1 MPIRKIEAA
10 DAGFPAFE
18 TTATGGTP
26 DSRVFSLSSHARA
39 REALEFGLEAHDPGF
54 NIFVV
59 GEDRS
64 GRMTATLSF
73 LEEAL
78 RDGARPDD
86 WVYLNNFRRSNEPL
100 AVRLPAGHGRNFRDD
115 MAALVPQLRD
125 ALHQAFT
132 REEYQQRLH
141 DEEAAMRA
149 EIGKAIE
156 AARAEAERA
165 GLSLVQSPQGLA
177 VAALDDDDK
186 PRDVSK
192 LPEAERKTLEE
203 TGQRVSQMLAE
214 INRDAAR
221 RQAKLL
227 EDVRELNR
235 AVAENAVGGLVDELI
250 SRFSDVQGLNRW
262 LVAFRVDLLENLALF
277 QPPADAAEGAPAPA
291 AGPQPARPTPE
302 ARYAVNLLVDNG
314 EVSGPPIVLE
324 GNPTYAN
331 LFGQIEYRQV
341 GGVLQTDYS
350 LIQPGALHRANGGIL
365 VLRAEAIAAHA
376 DSWAHLKGA
385 LRDGLVRMEEQYRAG
400 GVPVAGAPKPAPVP
414 LNVKVVIVGAPQWY
428 YTFFS
433 VDPEFQAYFKVKS
446 EIDAD
451 MAASPE
457 NLVCYAGLLQGFA
470 NKHGATTCT
479 ADAIGY
485 LLGYASRIAADR
497 TKLSA
502 RFELVE
508 DIVNEA
514 IYEARS
520 NGAAQVDAEAVR
532 AARRNRRNRN
542 ARIEDRTHE
551 SIQRGTVMISTSGG
565 AVGQVNGLTVRDMGD
580 HAFGAPSRVTAR
592 TSIGRRGVTNI
603 ERETLLGGP
612 IQQKGAMVI
621 QGFLAGLFARRTP
634 LSFNASITFEQSY
647 GGVEGDS
654 ASLAEVLTILSD
666 LADIPLRQDLA
677 VTGSV
682 NQRGEV
688 QAIGGLIQKAEG
700 FYRTCVEAGPLT
712 GDQGVVFPRSN
723 EPGLV
728 LDDGISADIGA
739 GRFHIYSAAH
749 VDEAVELFTGIEA
762 GAPDAAGDY
771 PAGSVY
777 ARVAERLVAFDHA
790 LDERDR

>member
-1 MPIRKIEAA
+1 MPIREIESA
-10 DAGFPAFE
+10 DAGLPAFE
-18 TTATGGTP
+18 IADTDGTP
-26 DSRVFSLSSHARA
+26 DVRVFSLSSHARA
-39 REALEFGLEAHDPGF
+39 REALEFGLGARDPGF

-73 LEEAL
+73 LEAAL
-78 RDGARPDD
+78 GDGPRPDD
-86 WVYLNNFRRSNEPL
+86 WVYLNNFRRANEPL
-100 AVRLPAGHGRNFRDD
+100 AVRLPAGQGRQFRDD
-115 MAALVPQLRD
+115 MAALVPQLRE
-125 ALHQAFT
+125 ALHQAFA

-141 DEEAAMRA
+141 DEDAAMRA
-149 EIGKAIE
+149 EIGKAIDV
-156 AARAEAERA
+156 ARAEAKTA
-165 GLSLVQSPQGLA
+165 GLSLVQSPQGLM
-177 VAALDDDDK
+177 VAALDEDDK
-186 PRDVSK
+186 PRDVSD
-192 LPEAERKTLEE
+192 LPEAERKAMEE
-203 TGQRVSQMLAE
+203 AGQRVSQMLAE

-221 RQAKLL
+221 LQAKLV
-227 EDVRELNR
+227 EDVGALNR
-235 AVAENAVGGLVDELI
+235 SVAENAVGGLVDELI
-250 SRFSDVQGLNRW
+250 ARFQDVQSLNRW

-277 QPPADAAEGAPAPA
+277 SPQPEGAPAAP
-291 AGPQPARPTPE
+291 AGPQPAQPTAE

-314 EVSGPPIVLE
+314 DVTGPPIVLE

-331 LFGQIEYRQV
+331 LFGQIEYRQA

-365 VLRAEAIAAHA
+365 VLRAEAIAGHA
-376 DSWAHLKGA
+376 DSWDQLKGA
-385 LRDGLVRMEEQYRAG
+385 LRDGVVRMQEQYRAG
-400 GVPVAGAPKPAPVP
+400 GIPVAGAPKPAPVP
-414 LNVKVVIVGAPQWY
+414 LDVKVVIVGAPQWY

-433 VDPEFQAYFKVKS
+433 VDPEFQAYFKVKA

-457 NLVCYAGLLQGFA
+457 NLSCYAGLLQGFA

-479 ADAIGY
+479 PDAIGY
-485 LLGYASRIAADR
+485 LLGYAARIAADR

-514 IYEARS
+514 IYAAHAS
-520 NGAAQVDAEAVR
+520 GAKQIDAAAVR
-532 AARRNRRNRN
+532 AAQHHRRTRN
-542 ARIEDRTHE
+542 ARIEDRTQE
-551 SIQRGTVMISTSGG
+551 SIKRGTVMISTSGV
-565 AVGQVNGLTVRDMGD
+565 AVGQVNGLTVRDTGD

-603 ERETLLGGP
+603 ERETDLGGP

-621 QGFLAGLFARRTP
+621 QGYLAGLFARRTP

-666 LADIPLRQDLA
+666 LADLPLRQDLA

-688 QAIGGLIQKAEG
+688 QAIGGLIQKSEG

-723 EPGLV
+723 EPSLI
-728 LDDGISADIGA
+728 LNDEMAADIAA
-739 GRFHIYSAAH
+739 GRFHTYSAAH

-762 GAPDAAGDY
+762 GVADADGNY

-777 ARVAERLVAFDHA
+777 ARVAERLVAFDQA
-790 LDERDR
+790 LDARDH